1 MKGLLVQYRCAG
13 VLFSCIKRFLAMSQ
27 KLQVNRCMR
36 SKIDINSIS
45 FSGMTINVSQTC
57 RNLGVMLDCNM
68 TMSNQISSICRSVR
82 YQLRNIGFIRKYLN
96 RSSTEKLVHALI
108 SSRLDFGNS
117 ILFNL
122 PQTQLSILQRLQ
134 NAAARIITLSK
145 KHTHITPILKSLH
158 WLQVRDRIIF
168 KILLLTFHCVQ
179 GTAPQYN
186 IDLVHNYTPVR
197 SLRSS
202 NSGSLVIPKFATT
215 WGTRAFAHAGPTLWN
230 NLPSVIKNCSSSDSF
245 KSGLK
250 THLFNDSFW
259 ITHAFVFCTFLL
271 LNNLLF
277 YLRLEHSTEW
287 IWRIINHINYLTILQ
302 QIWTNLPLQGW
313 HM

>member
-1 MKGLLVQYRCAG
+1 MNDVHSWLNSHSLKLNSAKSEFLLFGSKTQ
-13 VLFSCIKRFLAMSQ
+13 L
-27 KLQVNRCMR
+27 

-68 TMSNQISSICRSVR
+68 TMSNQIPSICRSVR

-96 RSSTEKLVHALI
+96 RSSTEKLVHDLI

-168 KILLLTFHCVQ
+168 QDFTSDFPLC
-179 GTAPQYN
+179 
-186 IDLVHNYTPVR
+186 
-197 SLRSS
+197 
-202 NSGSLVIPKFATT
+202 SGY
-215 WGTRAFAHAGPTLWN
+215 
-230 NLPSVIKNCSSSDSF
+230 CSS
-245 KSGLK
+245 
-250 THLFNDSFW
+250 
-259 ITHAFVFCTFLL
+259 V
-271 LNNLLF
+271 
-277 YLRLEHSTEW
+277 
-287 IWRIINHINYLTILQ
+287 
-302 QIWTNLPLQGW
+302 
-313 HM
+313 

>member
-1 MKGLLVQYRCAG
+1 MNDVHSWLNSHSLKLNSAKSDFLLFGSKTQ
-13 VLFSCIKRFLAMSQ
+13 L
-27 KLQVNRCMR
+27 

-57 RNLGVMLDCNM
+57 RNLGVMLDRNM
-68 TMSNQISSICRSVR
+68 TMSHQISSICRSVR

-108 SSRLDFGNS
+108 SSRLDFRNS
-117 ILFNL
+117 ILFYL
-122 PQTQLSILQRLQ
+122 PQTQLSILQRLH

-168 KILLLTFHCVQ
+168 KISLLTFHCVQ
-179 GTAPQYN
+179 GTSCSSLPQYN

-202 NSGSLVIPKFATT
+202 NSGSLVIPKFETT
-215 WGTRAFAHAGPTLWN
+215 WDLGHT
-230 NLPSVIKNCSSSDSF
+230 SVCPRWS
-245 KSGLK
+245 
-250 THLFNDSFW
+250 HLM
-259 ITHAFVFCTFLL
+259 
-271 LNNLLF
+271 
-277 YLRLEHSTEW
+277 E
-287 IWRIINHINYLTILQ
+287 
-302 QIWTNLPLQGW
+302 
-313 HM
+313 